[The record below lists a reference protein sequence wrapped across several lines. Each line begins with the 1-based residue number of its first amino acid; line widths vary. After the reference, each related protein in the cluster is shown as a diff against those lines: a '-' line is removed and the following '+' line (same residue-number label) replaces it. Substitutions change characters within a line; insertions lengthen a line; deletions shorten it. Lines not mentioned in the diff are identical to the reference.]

1 MNYILYGENEN
12 ELEKFIEK
20 TMTESNIENK
30 VIYNYKECQIEDVI
44 EECSYLDLFGSKKM
58 VILNECEFLTA
69 KSTLESKLLESYI
82 ENPNLSTTLIFK
94 IITDKLDERKKLVKY
109 LKTKV
114 KTIEFKPLS
123 ENSIITYIKEYFE
136 KKEFKIDLDTVRE
149 IEQRLKSNT
158 KVIDKELEKL
168 YLYKI
173 NEKTISKEDVKK
185 VITKYNDNNIFDLV
199 NAVVKNDKNKIF
211 TLYKNLIENKEEPA
225 VIISLLAGQ
234 FRLMYQVNILAET
247 GMDSRTIASK
257 LKEHPYRVTLAIK
270 ASNDIEEETMLKI
283 LENLSD
289 VDKNIKLGILEK
301 TKALETFFLEL

>member
-211 TLYKNLIENKEEPA
+211 TLYKNLIENKEEPV

>member
-185 VITKYNDNNIFDLV
+185 VIKKYNDNNIFDLV

>member
-114 KTIEFKPLS
+114 KDTSFLDAL
-123 ENSIITYIKEYFE
+123 
-136 KKEFKIDLDTVRE
+136 KK
-149 IEQRLKSNT
+149 
-158 KVIDKELEKL
+158 
-168 YLYKI
+168 
-173 NEKTISKEDVKK
+173 
-185 VITKYNDNNIFDLV
+185 
-199 NAVVKNDKNKIF
+199 
-211 TLYKNLIENKEEPA
+211 KNLK
-225 VIISLLAGQ
+225 
-234 FRLMYQVNILAET
+234 
-247 GMDSRTIASK
+247 
-257 LKEHPYRVTLAIK
+257 
-270 ASNDIEEETMLKI
+270 
-283 LENLSD
+283 
-289 VDKNIKLGILEK
+289 
-301 TKALETFFLEL
+301 

>member
-94 IITDKLDERKKLVKY
+94 IITDKLDERKKLVKF